1 VDDAKI
7 GIGSNSGVLY
17 FLHDDANG
25 AAHEGRKSPV
35 KRLLAAAIGTLGLAS
50 ALVACS
56 SGGHTASPGSSTAPS
71 AAAGTSAQVKVGG
84 TDLAG
89 LNPASVTCVKT
100 GGKIDIGSGSTGGAQ
115 QALAVVM
122 TDEATPKVE
131 SLALVVDGNALSVSN
146 GMGAKVGSVNVAVDG
161 KTYTITG
168 KAQGADLKNP
178 MAGMVTKDFN
188 IKVTCG

>member
-1 VDDAKI
+1 
-7 GIGSNSGVLY
+7 
-17 FLHDDANG
+17 
-25 AAHEGRKSPV
+25 V
-35 KRLLAAAIGTLGLAS
+35 KRLLAGAIGTLGVAS

-56 SGGHTASPGSSTAPS
+56 DGGHTASPASSGAPS
-71 AAAGTSAQVKVGG
+71 ASTGTGAQVKVGG
-84 TDLAG
+84 SDLAG
-89 LNPASVTCVKT
+89 VNPASVTCVRT
-100 GGKIDIGSGSTGGAQ
+100 GGKIDIGSGSTGGGQ

-146 GMGAKVGSVNVAVDG
+146 GMGAKVGSANVAVDG

-168 KAQGADLKNP
+168 QAQGADLKNP
-178 MAGMVTKDFN
+178 MAGMVTKDFS

>member
-1 VDDAKI
+1 M
-7 GIGSNSGVLY
+7 
-17 FLHDDANG
+17 
-25 AAHEGRKSPV
+25 
-35 KRLLAAAIGTLGLAS
+35 KRLLVGAIGTLGIAS
-50 ALVACS
+50 AVVGCS
-56 SGGHTASPGSSTAPS
+56 SGGHTASPASSTAPS
-71 AAAGTSAQVKVGG
+71 VASGSGAQIKVGG

-89 LNPASVTCVKT
+89 VNPASVTCVKQ

-131 SLALVVDGNALSVSN
+131 SLALVVDGNALSVASN
-146 GMGAKVGSVNVAVDG
+146 MGANVGSAKVAVDG

-168 KAQGADLKNP
+168 QAQGADMKNP
-178 MAGMVTKDFN
+178 MAGMITKDFS

>member
-1 VDDAKI
+1 M
-7 GIGSNSGVLY
+7 
-17 FLHDDANG
+17 
-25 AAHEGRKSPV
+25 
-35 KRLLAAAIGTLGLAS
+35 KRLLAGAIGTLGCAS

-56 SGGHTASPGSSTAPS
+56 SGGHTASPASSTAPS
-71 AAAGTSAQVKVGG
+71 VATASGTNAQVKVGG

-89 LNPASVTCVKT
+89 LNPSSVTCVRT
-100 GGKIDIGSGSTGGAQ
+100 GGKIDIGSGSTGGPQ

-146 GMGAKVGSVNVAVDG
+146 GMGAKVGSANVAVDG

-168 KAQGADLKNP
+168 QAQGADLKNP
-178 MAGMVTKDFN
+178 MAGMITKDFN